1 MIERQRTGQDD
12 DSLNSGNDADAPE
25 PIEIDDEEYEKEQAR
40 FQEEIER
47 IDQIDDDEV
56 EEEEQAVKR
65 QTFIFSATLTLP
77 SSSDQSI
84 ASKPKGKK
92 GKGKQ
97 KKGKLSVDG
106 AIAEIL
112 ETIGAQGQTKIV
124 DLSTSSNKLQ
134 NTRISKTKQDPTQKP
149 TVELPPGLSLYE
161 ILCTQRHKDSHLYSF
176 LTTTKQGSS
185 GPCLVFCNSIG
196 AVKRV
201 GETLKILGLPVRMLH
216 AQMQQKAR
224 LSSLESLSK
233 LNLRAVVVA
242 TDVAARGLDI
252 PSVASIVHY
261 DVARATDTFVH
272 RAGRTARGVGEKAI
286 GWSVSLVSAPEE
298 RSHKSICRA
307 ILGDV
312 KSTFDVAPMDSRL
325 LANASERVNLASK
338 IVACEDAESKTNK
351 SNQWFRK
358 ASEEAGLDLDE
369 DLLDDGQLGGSKKE
383 RQQFLEAKRARQ
395 ELKALLAKPM
405 RKQAFGKFL
414 SNAGLRDA
422 IQAENEVKP
431 YVVTEGR
438 QNRKKKRKVD
448 SKVSPV
454 KF

>member
-1 MIERQRTGQDD
+1 
-12 DSLNSGNDADAPE
+12 
-25 PIEIDDEEYEKEQAR
+25 
-40 FQEEIER
+40 
-47 IDQIDDDEV
+47 
-56 EEEEQAVKR
+56 
-65 QTFIFSATLTLP
+65 
-77 SSSDQSI
+77 
-84 ASKPKGKK
+84 
-92 GKGKQ
+92 
-97 KKGKLSVDG
+97 
-106 AIAEIL
+106 
-112 ETIGAQGQTKIV
+112 
-124 DLSTSSNKLQ
+124 
-134 NTRISKTKQDPTQKP
+134 
-149 TVELPPGLSLYE
+149 
-161 ILCTQRHKDSHLYSF
+161 
-176 LTTTKQGSS
+176 
-185 GPCLVFCNSIG
+185 
-196 AVKRV
+196 
-201 GETLKILGLPVRMLH
+201 MLH